1 MSYLML
7 QCVPM
12 PQRFSKRVNT
22 LLDFSTRGMN
32 NENAGTDK
40 SGLASR
46 VRCCLAARYEWLREN
61 KSASRRS
68 QAILLDIVSVL
79 SYPALMT
86 GTSLLWTC
94 CNCYDDSVPSKQ
106 DR

>member
-1 MSYLML
+1 ML

-40 SGLASR
+40 SWLASR
-46 VRCCLAARYEWLREN
+46 ARRCLAAKNEWRREN
-61 KSASRRS
+61 KSASCPS
-68 QAILLDIVSVL
+68 QEILLDIVSIL
-79 SYPALMT
+79 SYLALVT
-86 GTSLLWTC
+86 GASLSL
-94 CNCYDDSVPSKQ
+94 DLL
-106 DR
+106 